1 MNSRRVMDA
10 KQALMARYHLELPL
24 FRLFL
29 DDPAST
35 APEACRTIVGVA
47 VEGEEAQR
55 ELRNP
60 ASELRD
66 LVETVFGDELR
77 GDALMLASENL
88 QPDKR
93 TDPVAGLDRP
103 VGRVR
108 VPPELNFLYIE
119 GPAKSFLSAW
129 IVPRAAA
136 LAFAQHAGGAALR
149 WPRLQFED
157 RWWLGMGPGAPLAIS
172 LGRRGDAAC
181 QLLVLRTG
189 VGPGITVM
197 QPDSADGAATLAE
210 FASELYGSTGVSV
223 FGEAREKKR

>member
-1 MNSRRVMDA
+1 MDSRRVMEA

-93 TDPVAGLDRP
+93 TDPAAVLDRP

-119 GPAKSFLSAW
+119 GAAKSFLSAW

-157 RWWLGMGPGAPLAIS
+157 RWWLGMGPGASLAIS
-172 LGRRGDAAC
+172 PGHAGGTPRANCCASDRGWARDHCDAA
-181 QLLVLRTG
+181 
-189 VGPGITVM
+189 
-197 QPDSADGAATLAE
+197 
-210 FASELYGSTGVSV
+210 
-223 FGEAREKKR
+223 